1 MSEHLSLIEFIRKL
15 LCDTD
20 LQHAFKENPEKALA
34 SVGLADV
41 HAHDVKDALTLVH
54 EDSAEPEHH
63 HGDHK
68 DDDGGHD
75 NHAPEP
81 HHHESAAEYVNRYI
95 HNTFEKNTLVDNSF
109 HQKVDTDGGDFD
121 QELDFHPVSATGDG
135 AVAAGDDIRDST
147 ITTGDHNQVG
157 DGNIK
162 GDGNVV
168 GDGNSAVTG
177 DHNTTGFGSGDVS
190 STSAGGDINVGDGA
204 AFSSGGDASV
214 DNSDNSQD
222 HSNNSWVDSSTNDSN
237 NDSSDNSI
245 NDSGNTDIDAST
257 NDSGNVDLHAKVE
270 DSFNDNSDNSQ
281 DIDLTV

>member
-20 LQHAFKENPEKALA
+20 LQHAFKADPEKALA
-34 SVGLADV
+34 SVGLSDV

-54 EDSAEPEHH
+54 EDSAQPAHH
-63 HGDHK
+63 DDH
-68 DDDGGHD
+68 DDK
-75 NHAPEP
+75 HAPEP

-95 HNTFEKNTLVDNSF
+95 HNSFEKNTLVDHSF
-109 HQKVDTDGGDFD
+109 HQDVDTDGGDFD

-168 GDGNSAVTG
+168 GDGNSAVIG
-177 DHNTTGFGSGDVS
+177 DHNTVGFGAGDVS

-214 DNSDNSQD
+214 DNSDHSQH
-222 HSNNSWVDSSTNDSN
+222 HSNNSWTDASVNDSN

-245 NDSGNTDIDAST
+245 NDSGNSDVDAST
-257 NDSGNVDLHAKVE
+257 NDSGNLDVDVDVS
-270 DSFNDNSDNSQ
+270 DSFNDSSDNSQ
-281 DIDLTV
+281 DIDVSA